1 MCESRATNQCG
12 ETAKIWTSLLIQESD
27 GAHLAVSGTSGPE
40 RLVFSVLEHTRA
52 GRCETHKYFSRRT
65 MESKRI
71 TPTAKAAA

>member
-12 ETAKIWTSLLIQESD
+12 ETAKTWTSLLIQESD
-27 GAHLAVSGTSGPE
+27 GAHLAVSGEPETE
-40 RLVFSVLEHTRA
+40 RLVFSNTPVQVDAKL
-52 GRCETHKYFSRRT
+52 KNFSRRT